1 MTVTTQNDAL
11 RFFSEEWAEAA
22 RKAVDDGPD
31 EAERATKLPTY
42 WEWIERARHSYSYS
56 WALGVRDL
64 PEELGG
70 GPSYL
75 YLKWADGRCTD
86 ASIIGPGKPVEADY
100 VLLGDF
106 AIWQGLLAGR
116 RDPQR
121 LVMYRQLKL
130 QEGSNTLRFFQ
141 GVYFFVESVG
151 QIGRIPAHL

>member
-1 MTVTTQNDAL
+1 MSVTTQNTTL
-11 RFFSEEWAEAA
+11 RFFGEEWAEAA

-42 WEWIERARHSYSYS
+42 WAWIERARTSYSYS
-56 WALGVRDL
+56 WALGVRGRPEDL
-64 PEELGG
+64 D

-75 YLKWADGRCTD
+75 YLRWQDGRCAE
-86 ASIIGPGKPVEADY
+86 ASIIGSGEPVAADY
-100 VLLGDF
+100 VLVGDF
-106 AIWQGLLAGR
+106 AVWQGLLAGE

-130 QEGSNTLRFFQ
+130 QEGSNTLLFFR

-151 QIGRIPAHL
+151 LIGRIPAHF